1 MIRLVDAWTLAMTKL
16 RTRKLRTI
24 TTAVLASLLFAI
36 IVFGFTTMRGNLDS
50 YARYSKNGLS
60 ERYIAQVMYWDS
72 PNQTLDLS
80 GKEII
85 NKAKERNQQVIAE
98 KTADAKRLG
107 IFYDAAMEDPVTMTS
122 EYEYEGKPY
131 LNSGNYA
138 AREVIA
144 EAEASLTTNAQ
155 RVKDIAAAYH
165 PTNFYET
172 KSFGDTGNLSVMY
185 GGKETRISDPRD
197 TNTKGAYLG
206 ADSTDSITSLSYL
219 SQSVVESFFLDGAD
233 LTPAKTTTDEIPIVI
248 PYSQAERALGLA
260 SLPKTATNDE
270 KLARFNEVKQNAVNL
285 TIQACYRNGASQD
298 LIAATEQQIADAEKH
313 KDDATY
319 QEPSQVYALPSATSC
334 GAAVVTKD
342 TRSAAEKRET
352 AAQHEFNV
360 KYGIEQEAIQRKIT
374 LRVVGLASGTP
385 NYSSIDS
392 LSSLFLLFGGS
403 SLSGVW
409 VVPSELVDETIQ
421 DVIIPQSDTQ
431 WWSQSLFTLANLVE
445 FNSAEDQRKFMDNE
459 SCSDGWCGESKPYVT
474 SFGSNSV
481 LMDDIAEKMTRGLL
495 IAVGIVSAIAALLMI
510 GMVGRVVTDSRRE
523 TAVFRAIGAR
533 RNDIR
538 AIYTMYV
545 SAFSLI
551 IALTAILLGTAAAA
565 VVNVFTT
572 DSLTTTMH
580 LLYVESRETA
590 PVSLVGF
597 WPEALA
603 LVIAVMV
610 FVGLFAMLLPLS
622 RNLARNPLKDMRDE

>member
-36 IVFGFTTMRGNLDS
+36 IVFGFTTMRGSLES

-107 IFYDAAMEDPVTMTS
+107 IFYDAAMEDAVTMTS
-122 EYEYEGKPY
+122 EYEYDGKPY

-144 EAEASLTTNAQ
+144 EAGASLTTNAQ

-185 GGKETRISDPRD
+185 GGKETRISDTRD

-206 ADSTDSITSLSYL
+206 ADSTDPITTMSYL
-219 SQSVVESFFLDGAD
+219 SQSVVDSFLLDGAD
-233 LTPAKTTTDEIPIVI
+233 LTPAKTTTDEIPIVL
-248 PYSQAERALGLA
+248 PYSQAERVLGLS
-260 SLPKTATNDE
+260 SLAKTATNDE
-270 KLARFNEVKQNAVNL
+270 KLARFNEVKQKAVNL
-285 TIQACYRNGASQD
+285 TLHACYRNSVSQD
-298 LIAATEQQIADAEKH
+298 LIAQTEQQIADAEKH

-319 QEPSQVYALPSATSC
+319 QEPSQVYALPSVNSC

-342 TRSAAEKRET
+342 TRSAVEKREA

-360 KYGIEQEAIQRKIT
+360 KYGIEQEAVQKKIT
-374 LRVVGLASGTP
+374 FRVVGLAAGTP

-403 SLSGVW
+403 SLAGTW
-409 VVPSELVDETIQ
+409 IVPSELVDESIQ
-421 DVIIPQSDTQ
+421 DVIIPQSNAQGWSDTP
-431 WWSQSLFTLANLVE
+431 FTVGSLVE
-445 FNSAEDQRKFMDNE
+445 FSSAEDQRKFMDNE
-459 SCSDGWCGESKPYVT
+459 GCNDGWCSDSKPYVT

-481 LMDDIAEKMTRGLL
+481 LMDDIAKQMTRGLL
-495 IAVGIVSAIAALLMI
+495 IAVGVVSAIAALLMI

-538 AIYTMYV
+538 AIYTMYIT
-545 SAFSLI
+545 AFSLI
-551 IALTAILLGTAAAA
+551 IALSAILLGMVAAAIVTA
-565 VVNVFTT
+565 LTT

-590 PVSLVGF
+590 PVSLVGV
-597 WPEALA
+597 WPEAL
-603 LVIAVMV
+603 LLIVGVTV

-622 RNLARNPLKDMRDE
+622 RNLVRSPLKDMRDE